1 MEEFATRE
9 NIHRWERAL
18 ESETDPKRREVLE
31 QLLME
36 ERAHLQRLMAQSRR
50 PK

>member
-1 MEEFATRE
+1 MEEFAARE

-18 ESETDPKRREVLE
+18 EAETDPKRREVLE
-31 QLLME
+31 RLLME
-36 ERAHLQRLMAQSRR
+36 ERAHLERLMLQRGQ